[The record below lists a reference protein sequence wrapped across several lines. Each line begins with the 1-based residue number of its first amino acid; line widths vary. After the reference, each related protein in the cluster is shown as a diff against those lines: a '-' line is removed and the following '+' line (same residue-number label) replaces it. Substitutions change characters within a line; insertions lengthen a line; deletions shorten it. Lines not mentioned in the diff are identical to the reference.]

1 MTGEMIRVWNE
12 PVVADFNAFHFIL
25 SGGTEEDCKSLMS
38 CFWTQFKTGIL
49 QGCEAGTNCM
59 YKVLKFDTNQ
69 HLYKLL

>member
-12 PVVADFNAFHFIL
+12 PVVAHFNAFHFIL
-25 SGGTEEDCKSLMS
+25 SGGTEEDRKSLMS

-49 QGCEAGTNCM
+49 QGCEPM